1 MTEPKVKTTDQ
12 IRYVCPTCGEESM
25 YADDNVSRY
34 WDVKTQSWEVSDG
47 GIPDER
53 TALYCGGVCGEET
66 TMREAQVQG
75 PKFNHA
81 FTIGFSLVSQDVN
94 GEDVT
99 SYMVKTA
106 LQKRIE
112 DLDSEGELTWMESV
126 GAPFDTYE
134 VEEGT

>member
-47 GIPDER
+47 GMPDER
-53 TALYCGGVCGEET
+53 TTLYCGGTCGEET
-66 TMREAQVQG
+66 TMGEAQVQG

-81 FTIGFSLVSQDVN
+81 FTLAFSVVSQDPK

-99 SYMVKTA
+99 AEMLRAA

-112 DLDSEGELTWMESV
+112 DLDSEGDLAWYEASD
-126 GAPFDTYE
+126 APFDTYE
-134 VEEGT
+134 IEEES